1 MQKLP
6 TFSSLSRDHRRKLS
20 DKGLIEADT
29 PEVVEITLSQYL
41 SEYFG
46 SRKADL
52 KGASWISYNHTWK
65 RLNEFFKGRSLQSIT
80 AIDAKQFRKWLETS
94 NKRDKPAKG
103 ELTKPLAINTIKR
116 RTGLCRQIF
125 KQAVEDDL
133 IARNPFVGMSTSVR
147 SNKERQ
153 HYIPLDVFEK
163 VLEKA
168 PNATWRS
175 LLVLARLGALR
186 IPSEA
191 QGLRWEDIAWEA
203 KRISIVLSSKTEHH
217 AKRAIRILPLLP
229 AIETEL
235 LKLFAEAEDGAEFVF
250 PKLRTDSNL
259 RTSLEKILRRAGV
272 KQWPKLWQNLRA
284 SGATDFA
291 QSLPSHVA
299 AAICGHTEQI
309 AQEHYWTV
317 TDNDLDTAIEK
328 LSPKL
333 AQKLAQK
340 VAHEDVSEG
349 LQSSV
354 NVSEASG
361 VDTKKALIIQ
371 GFDAICRL
379 MSSLGEMTGM
389 DDIGLE
395 PTTPTMSTWCS
406 NQLS

>member
-1 MQKLP
+1 
-6 TFSSLSRDHRRKLS
+6 
-20 DKGLIEADT
+20 
-29 PEVVEITLSQYL
+29 
-41 SEYFG
+41 
-46 SRKADL
+46 
-52 KGASWISYNHTWK
+52 
-65 RLNEFFKGRSLQSIT
+65 
-80 AIDAKQFRKWLETS
+80 
-94 NKRDKPAKG
+94 
-103 ELTKPLAINTIKR
+103 
-116 RTGLCRQIF
+116 
-125 KQAVEDDL
+125 
-133 IARNPFVGMSTSVR
+133 MSTSVR

-153 HYIPLDVFEK
+153 HCIPLDVFEK

-186 IPSEA
+186 MPSEA
-191 QGLRWEDIAWEA
+191 QGLRWDDIAWEA

-250 PKLRTDSNL
+250 PRLRADSNL

-272 KQWPKLWQNLRA
+272 QQWPKLWQNLRA

-317 TDNDLDTAIEK
+317 TDNDLDIAMEK

-333 AQKLAQK
+333 AQK
-340 VAHEDVSEG
+340 VAHEAVSEG
-349 LQSSV
+349 LRSSL
-354 NVSEASG
+354 NVSRAEG
-361 VDTKKALIIQ
+361 VDAKKAQEIQ

-379 MSSLGEMTGM
+379 LASLGETALV

>member
-1 MQKLP
+1 M
-6 TFSSLSRDHRRKLS
+6 
-20 DKGLIEADT
+20 
-29 PEVVEITLSQYL
+29 
-41 SEYFG
+41 
-46 SRKADL
+46 
-52 KGASWISYNHTWK
+52 SYNHTWK

-94 NKRDKPAKG
+94 NKRDKPSNG
-103 ELTKPLAINTIKR
+103 EQAKPLAINTIKR

-125 KQAVEDDL
+125 KQAVENGL
-133 IARNPFVGMSTSVR
+133 IARNPFFGMSTSVR

-168 PNATWRS
+168 PSATWRS

-186 IPSEA
+186 MPSEA
-191 QGLRWEDIAWEA
+191 QGLRWDDIAWEA
-203 KRISIVLSSKTEHH
+203 KRISIVLSSMTEHH

-250 PKLRTDSNL
+250 PKLRMDSNL

-333 AQKLAQK
+333 AQKLAQSN
-340 VAHEDVSEG
+340 VSEG
-349 LQSSV
+349 LLSSLS
-354 NVSEASG
+354 VSEATG
-361 VDTKKALIIQ
+361 VETKKAPIIQ

-379 MSSLGEMTGM
+379 MSSLGDSALV
-389 DDIGLE
+389 DDTGLE
-395 PTTPTMSTWCS
+395 PATPTMSTWCS